1 MNAEEPPVNALFYAL
16 CAAEKTD
23 VPLGAKTQNG
33 FPCRTAGVQVET
45 SGSISVILSSDAG
58 RLQAKSD
65 RPRSETSVGDGLH
78 PVVTSLEERLR
89 EPAESRRLLTN
100 TGVPSTSRKSR
111 AAFLHE
117 AGRSSH
123 DRCRASRKHS
133 VTPVRGKETPTKA
146 QY

>member
-1 MNAEEPPVNALFYAL
+1 MRKSRQSTPFFYAL

-33 FPCRTAGVQVET
+33 FPCRTAGVKVET

-100 TGVPSTSRKSR
+100 TGVPSTLRTSR